1 MVPTAYHSFFGGC
14 ASVAGTLI
22 GLLFV
27 AISVSPHKHVG
38 TNAPLAF
45 QVQAGVAITTLL
57 NALVIALAALLPSHN
72 LGTAA
77 VILAV
82 AGLSSTIGM
91 TVISLRD
98 RPGRRRPWGLAII
111 PVLGVL
117 YILQLHSGINLLQ
130 HPANPNPVHFQA
142 LLIIAFFMI
151 AIARAWQMIGAR
163 DTGLMAVV
171 GNLLRERH
179 GTPPTS
185 AEAVPTSTIDAHT
198 TDLDVATGDDSDSRP
213 ALSARIKPAA
223 GPPLASAERHTG

>member
-45 QVQAGVAITTLL
+45 QVQAGVAIATLI
-57 NALVIALAALLPSHN
+57 NALAALLPSHN

-98 RPGRRRPWGLAII
+98 RPGRRRLRGLAII

-223 GPPLASAERHTG
+223 GPALASAVRHTG